1 MNKQYSLMDLVDQK
15 LEQGEVELPVFDQ
28 VAQEVY
34 TAAQSDSATAE
45 EICALI
51 QQDPVLMSE
60 VLRMANSS
68 FFSGLVDITTVNDAV
83 VRLGL
88 KQLCTLVLS
97 ISQKRMYSASEGQFK
112 DRLNTLWQH
121 VSTTSLSARWLASA
135 TGYRKLADE
144 VHVGALLHDVG
155 KLSLLRIIEELAET
169 SDIPQLDDLIDPT
182 LDQFHCEH
190 GAKLLEIWGVPQ
202 VYRDIV
208 LQQQDAEF
216 DQSNISLAIVRLA
229 DRACAKEG
237 ISDRPEPDLNLEVL
251 AETSCLGIDDIGLA
265 ELCIAIEDASLAA

>member
-1 MNKQYSLMDLVDQK
+1 MNKPNSLMDLVDQK
-15 LEQGEVELPVFDQ
+15 LEQGDVELPVFDE
-28 VAQEVY
+28 VAQSVY
-34 TAAQSDSATAE
+34 KAAQSDKATAE

-51 QQDPVLMSE
+51 QEDPILVSE

-68 FFSGLVDITTVNDAV
+68 FFSGLAEITTMQDAV

-97 ISQKRMYSASEGQFK
+97 ISQKRMYSASAGKYQ
-112 DRLNTLWQH
+112 DRLKTLWQH
-121 VSTTSLSARWLASA
+121 VSTTSLSARWIAGA

-144 VHVGALLHDVG
+144 VHVAALLHDVG

-169 SDIPQLDDLIDPT
+169 SDIPQLDELIDPT
-182 LDQFHCEH
+182 LDLFHCQH
-190 GAKLLEIWGVPQ
+190 GAKLLEMWGVPQ

-208 LQQQDAEF
+208 LQQEDEEF
-216 DQSNISLAIVRLA
+216 DDTNISLVIVRLA
-229 DRACAKEG
+229 NRACAKEG
-237 ISDRPEPDLNLEVL
+237 ISDRPELELSLESLN
-251 AETSCLGIDDIGLA
+251 ETSCLGMDEIGLA